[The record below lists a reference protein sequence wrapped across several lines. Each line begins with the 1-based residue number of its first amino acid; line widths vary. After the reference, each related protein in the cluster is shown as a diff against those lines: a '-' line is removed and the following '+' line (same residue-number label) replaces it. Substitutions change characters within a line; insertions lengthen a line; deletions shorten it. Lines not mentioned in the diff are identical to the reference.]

1 MRYSWC
7 SVLLIMSLVIL
18 STALVF
24 GQNGKITGSVK
35 DASSGE
41 AIIGANVVLEGTTLG
56 GAADVNGVYYILNV
70 PPGNYNLVASAVGY
84 ARSTV
89 RNVRLGS
96 DQIVQT
102 DFSLRAEA
110 IGLQEVIV
118 EAQQRVI
125 DQSQTSAKSRVT
137 SEEFRSLPL
146 REVYDLVQTSP
157 SVYKGFV
164 RGGKQIE
171 TKTLIDGIDVTDQFY
186 ASAADNGPGAN
197 TPYLTYNAIMRH
209 NSSQRSAL
217 MDLTTGSV
225 EEASVLT
232 GGVGADYSSAT
243 AGIVSYSLREGR
255 GTLSGGARFRMS
267 SGGLK
272 HHGPDVYN
280 DAAKF
285 LAEKNTLAAS
295 TDPANQQK
303 AARYTWTADKYSYG
317 EKPTMEGEV
326 SFGGGLADNMGLYF
340 TGGLNNSYGRLPN
353 EFTRKINSTLKFNYS
368 PIPEIRF
375 NVLGVL
381 EDQGELFGWKNSSF
395 SEDFRFFLEGVPRWS
410 GVNYVGSLKMTHI
423 LSPQTFYEV
432 QASLVGKNEKRGYVD
447 GNNDGV
453 IGLNEDGDFLTFAD
467 TSQSNRY
474 MANASNSQFNKFFS
488 PSPRNESGSET
499 VITNAGGLRWK
510 IARPG
515 LFYEDFENSSLTLKA
530 DLTSQVTV
538 NHQLRTGLQARFHNF
553 DRELRAAY
561 IGGQF
566 SAYKNYVEELWNVKP
581 TEYSLYAQ
589 DKMEYAGLI
598 INLGFRLDAL
608 DMATSDFSNYFAP
621 FADVK
626 DEAGGTVRIPMR
638 GESRIIYIDGKPV
651 TITDPDQENIKMRYF
666 FSPRL
671 GVSHPISDRAA
682 MYFSFSRQTQSQPFS
697 RLFTNYGDFGNPSL
711 PVVVHAGQDPIKSTN
726 YDLGLQWSFAEGYG
740 LDVNTY
746 YRDIENYGATSFQ
759 ITPNAPWRL
768 YIITTAFGYADSRG
782 VELTVRKNLSPVLGD
797 FLSVGGR
804 FSYAYSYIKQ
814 AVGAGG
820 NPSTFSTGGGDSAKY
835 DGGLPFSDIKLFN
848 TIEQNVQ
855 GGNSSLTGGYDRP
868 HRFTYTLMMR
878 FPYEI
883 MVSSVGRFESGFYY
897 RRTLGDP
904 RARELAEGP
913 WNKQVDLRVEK
924 MFDLGSARVTVFF
937 DMLNALDTKNILA
950 FDASNVG
957 QQNWERN
964 GNPTGGDG
972 VATATRPVTQDG
984 SLIYDIPRELYFGL
998 SVNF

>member
-24 GQNGKITGSVK
+24 AQSGKITGSVK

-41 AIIGANVVLEGTTLG
+41 AIIGANVVIEGTTLG
-56 GAADVNGVYYILNV
+56 GAADVNGVYYILNI
-70 PPGNYNLVASAVGY
+70 PPGSYNVIASAVGY

-89 RNVRLGS
+89 RNVRVGS
-96 DQIVQT
+96 DQIVQL
-102 DFSLRAEA
+102 DFSLRTEA
-110 IGLQEVIV
+110 IGLQEVVV

-146 REVYDLVQTSP
+146 REIYDLIQTSP

-164 RGGKQIE
+164 RGGKQFE

-197 TPYLTYNAIMRH
+197 TPYLTYNAIIRH
-209 NSSQRSAL
+209 SSAQKSAL
-217 MDLTTGSV
+217 MDLTAGSV

-255 GTLSGGARFRMS
+255 GALSGGAKFRMS

-272 HHGPDVYN
+272 HHGPGVYN
-280 DAAKF
+280 DAAKY
-285 LAEKNTLAAS
+285 LAEKSTLAAS
-295 TDPANQQK
+295 TDANNRAK
-303 AARYTWTADKYSYG
+303 ADRYTWSEGKYSYG
-317 EKPTMEGEV
+317 EKPTMEGEI
-326 SFGGGLADNMGLYF
+326 SFGGSVAENMGLYF
-340 TGGLNNSYGRLPN
+340 TAGLNESYGRLPN
-353 EFTRKINSTLKFNYS
+353 EFDRRINSTLKFNFS
-368 PIPEIRF
+368 PVPEIRF
-375 NVLGVL
+375 NVLGIL
-381 EDQGELFGWKNSSF
+381 EDQGRIFGWKNSSF
-395 SEDFRFFLEGVPRWS
+395 SEDFRFFLEGVPRQD
-410 GVNYVGSLKMTHI
+410 GMNIVGQLKMTHV
-423 LSPQTFYEV
+423 LSPQTFYEL
-432 QASLVGKNEKRGYVD
+432 QASIVSKEERLGYVD

-474 MANASNSQFNKFFS
+474 MANASNSQFTKFFS

-510 IARPG
+510 ISRPG
-515 LFYEDFENSSLTLKA
+515 LFYSDDISTKMTFKG
-530 DLTSQVTV
+530 DITSQVTV
-538 NHQLRTGLQARFHNF
+538 NHQLRAGFQAVFHNY

-566 SAYKNYVEELWNVKP
+566 PTYKNYVEELWDVQPK
-581 TEYSLYAQ
+581 EYSLYAQ

-598 INLGFRLDAL
+598 INIGARLDAL
-608 DMATSDFSNYFAP
+608 DLATADFANYFGP
-621 FADVK
+621 FEDIK
-626 DEAGGTVRIPMR
+626 DAAGGSVRVPVR
-638 GESRIIYIDGKPV
+638 GEDL
-651 TITDPDQENIKMRYF
+651 DMRFF

-711 PVVVHAGQDPIKSTN
+711 PVVVHTGQDPIKSTN
-726 YDLGLQWSFAEGYG
+726 YDLGVQWSFAEGYG
-740 LDVNTY
+740 MDVNAY
-746 YRDIENYGATSFQ
+746 YRDIENYGATSFTV
-759 ITPNAPWRL
+759 TPKTPWRL
-768 YIITTAFGYADSRG
+768 YIITTTFGYADSRG
-782 VELTVRKNLSPVLGD
+782 VELTLRKNLSPVLGD

-820 NPSTFSTGGGDSAKY
+820 NPSSFSTVGGDSAKY
-835 DGGLPFSDIKLFN
+835 GGQLPFSDISHYN

-855 GGNSSLTGGYDRP
+855 GGGSSLTGGYDRP
-868 HRFTYTLMMR
+868 HRITYTLMMR

-924 MFDLGSARVTVFF
+924 MFDLGPARVTVFL
-937 DMLNALDTKNILA
+937 DMLNAFDTKNILA

-972 VATATRPVTQDG
+972 VTTATRPVTQDG
-984 SLIYDIPRELYFGL
+984 SLIYDIPREVYFGL